1 MKKILKRILL
11 VLLVL
16 VLLAVCGFAAFY
28 FSRIRTIQSL
38 EK

>member
-1 MKKILKRILL
+1 MKKILKCILL

-28 FSRIRTIQSL
+28 FSASARFRAW
-38 EK
+38 KK